1 MADKKNNINYEE
13 EGVFYTP
20 SKEASDFENSGFDD
34 FDSFESYN
42 KKKSKKKEPIKKAPK
57 KVPPKKSQYPIFMS
71 VALGLGVVVF
81 VTLFVIVYNTF
92 SSKNSGGKNIDSFE
106 ITSESYDF
114 ASTVQNSVANQEYLG
129 VIKTKSDSFKTF
141 TIYNVTTDDTGEYTV
156 TGATDLRDKY
166 GKSLTFSEISEGDL
180 VDFVYSDD
188 ATLVSIKESD
198 AGFSEKLTSGFKV
211 DVDTMKISTGMNTY
225 SYTENTRFIYNG
237 EDFDPSFLDSSVDE
251 ITISGYGDEVLTV
264 TLDKGHC
271 EVDVTQNNKI
281 KDGIIEID
289 TNVYKKLSD
298 VDKIKL
304 KSGKHKIVVKGSNI
318 DSFTREIDIAVNEKY
333 ALDLNEIQ
341 VKSCKLTIRP
351 NVTDYA
357 LYINGKLELSRDP
370 LELEFGTYTIEV
382 IKEGYVNYETEV
394 KLNKQE
400 KILNIQLTKEVKMGT
415 LTVNSNPTGA
425 SILIDG
431 ASVGTTPYTSDVT
444 QGQHSVTLKKEG
456 YKDITIGSIYI
467 SDHEAVYNVELQK
480 E

>member
-1 MADKKNNINYEE
+1 M
-13 EGVFYTP
+13 
-20 SKEASDFENSGFDD
+20 
-34 FDSFESYN
+34 
-42 KKKSKKKEPIKKAPK
+42 
-57 KVPPKKSQYPIFMS
+57 
-71 VALGLGVVVF
+71 
-81 VTLFVIVYNTF
+81 
-92 SSKNSGGKNIDSFE
+92 
-106 ITSESYDF
+106 
-114 ASTVQNSVANQEYLG
+114 
-129 VIKTKSDSFKTF
+129 
-141 TIYNVTTDDTGEYTV
+141 
-156 TGATDLRDKY
+156 
-166 GKSLTFSEISEGDL
+166 
-180 VDFVYSDD
+180 
-188 ATLVSIKESD
+188 
-198 AGFSEKLTSGFKV
+198 
-211 DVDTMKISTGMNTY
+211 
-225 SYTENTRFIYNG
+225 
-237 EDFDPSFLDSSVDE
+237 DSSVDE

-318 DSFTREIDIAVNEKY
+318 DSFTMEIDIAVNEKY